1 MQGPGFSFH
10 VPLPTWASTAE
21 PSSAEPPPPP
31 VIDSGSVCLGEARA
45 DAPVGLGS
53 LSSGI
58 PLVAEEARQA
68 VEEVAEV
75 DFEESWK
82 GGRPLKVAKL
92 ASAVSACH
100 DAKCYFVPNSS

>member
-10 VPLPTWASTAE
+10 VPLPTWASAAE
-21 PSSAEPPPPP
+21 PSAAEPPPPP
-31 VIDSGSVCLGEARA
+31 AIDSGSVCHAEARA
-45 DAPVGLGS
+45 DAPAGP

-58 PLVAEEARQA
+58 PLVAEKAGHA

-75 DFEESWK
+75 DL

-92 ASAVSACH
+92 ANANAAGCH
-100 DAKCYFVPNSS
+100 DA